1 MSKMSGKSYHQI
13 IVLLGVVISTI
24 LLTALAGTSSAKA
37 QSPATPYDI
46 TKQCFAVSDERAL
59 NGGGADAQDAL
70 VRLNRTNG
78 QTTIIGMT
86 GTQGIEAIAFGPMGT
101 LYANDGGQFGTLDL
115 NTGVFTAKPQPFGA
129 GNGAQGNVTM
139 SDVDGLFYDVGN
151 NIVWG
156 AQRRGTR
163 PDLLFQINPVTGALV
178 ANAFGAGQDY
188 LEIQPTVSNGKTLS
202 DLDDIAIDPVDD
214 VMYGAAN
221 SGGSGGVLVIINRQT
236 GATTPVGEFRY
247 PNPYPT
253 NPALAGQV
261 VDDIEGLSFFNDG
274 QLYGSTGDNGPDD
287 NDKNQLFILDK
298 TTALATRVGAFPVGH
313 MDYEALA
320 CLTAPAFISL
330 RKYTNGEDADTPTG
344 PTVPPGSQ
352 VTWTYIIT
360 NTGSITLTDLVLTDD
375 KVGLIGPGGLSNCP
389 PAGTILGPG
398 DSLIC
403 TATGVAQVGQYANI
417 GIITGTTQVGVV
429 FPRQTVTDT
438 NPSHY
443 FGNGPAVTIKKYTN
457 GEDADTPTGP
467 FIPTNGAVTWTYVV
481 TNTGNVVLNPVTVTD
496 DQDVAVTCP
505 QTVLQPQ
512 ESMTCTGAGVAVVG
526 QYGNIGTVTG
536 IPPAGPPVTS
546 TDPSHYFGAAPAIV
560 IKKYTNGEDA
570 DTPTGPKIP
579 IDGAVTWTY
588 IVTNTGNVTLS
599 QVNVT
604 DDKGV
609 VVTCPKS
616 VLLAQESM
624 TCTGAG
630 VAVEGQYANIGTVVG
645 TPPVGPPVT
654 SKDPSHYFGY
664 RPASVGN
671 RVFGDIDPDGATPTE
686 IAGGNGIQ
694 DSGEI
699 GIDGIIVQLYDAT
712 TNTLISETVT
722 SNGGYYLFTNLPPGE
737 YYIVFINPFPEGVWT
752 LPNVG
757 NNDEIDSD
765 PVADPN
771 ITDPRGEAQ
780 KTESFV
786 LDSGEEDLNWD
797 AGLVGLTSTASA
809 NVGDFVWFDLNKN
822 GIQDAGE
829 NGFPGVTVRLF
840 NADTNTL
847 VRTTQT
853 GSDGKYLFSGVD
865 PGNYYIEFVIPPNF
879 TISPQNAGADDEKDS
894 DIDPNTKRTAVFA
907 LPSFV
912 TDLRW
917 DAGIFQTGTGL
928 EPNTEPGAIRS
939 FLPLIRTK

>member
-1 MSKMSGKSYHQI
+1 MSKMSCKSYHQI

-101 LYANDGGQFGTLDL
+101 LYAANDADDRGQFGTLDL

-139 SDVDGLFYDVGN
+139 RDVDGLFYDVGN

-403 TATGVAQVGQYANI
+403 TATGVAQAGQYANI
-417 GIITGTTQVGVV
+417 GVVTGTTQIGVV

-443 FGNGPAVTIKKYTN
+443 FGNGPAIAIKKYTN

-481 TNTGNVVLNPVTVTD
+481 TNTGNLVLNPVTVTD
-496 DQDVAVTCP
+496 DQGVAVTCP
-505 QTVLQPQ
+505 KNVLQPQ
-512 ESMTCTGAGVAVVG
+512 ESMICTGAGVAVAG
-526 QYGNIGTVTG
+526 GVT
-536 IPPAGPPVTS
+536 A
-546 TDPSHYFGAAPAIV
+546 
-560 IKKYTNGEDA
+560 
-570 DTPTGPKIP
+570 
-579 IDGAVTWTY
+579 
-588 IVTNTGNVTLS
+588 
-599 QVNVT
+599 
-604 DDKGV
+604 
-609 VVTCPKS
+609 
-616 VLLAQESM
+616 
-624 TCTGAG
+624 GAG
-630 VAVEGQYANIGTVVG
+630 SQ
-645 TPPVGPPVT
+645 
-654 SKDPSHYFGY
+654 
-664 RPASVGN
+664 
-671 RVFGDIDPDGATPTE
+671 
-686 IAGGNGIQ
+686 
-694 DSGEI
+694 
-699 GIDGIIVQLYDAT
+699 
-712 TNTLISETVT
+712 
-722 SNGGYYLFTNLPPGE
+722 
-737 YYIVFINPFPEGVWT
+737 
-752 LPNVG
+752 
-757 NNDEIDSD
+757 
-765 PVADPN
+765 
-771 ITDPRGEAQ
+771 
-780 KTESFV
+780 
-786 LDSGEEDLNWD
+786 
-797 AGLVGLTSTASA
+797 
-809 NVGDFVWFDLNKN
+809 
-822 GIQDAGE
+822 
-829 NGFPGVTVRLF
+829 
-840 NADTNTL
+840 
-847 VRTTQT
+847 
-853 GSDGKYLFSGVD
+853 
-865 PGNYYIEFVIPPNF
+865 
-879 TISPQNAGADDEKDS
+879 
-894 DIDPNTKRTAVFA
+894 
-907 LPSFV
+907 
-912 TDLRW
+912 
-917 DAGIFQTGTGL
+917 
-928 EPNTEPGAIRS
+928 
-939 FLPLIRTK
+939 